1 MQRSAVSKRRP
12 APVSLTRLSAMLLL
26 GALASACALA
36 DEPEADSGEASG
48 ITPKTVCGADD
59 MVFVNDYRGNL
70 GPSVEFVQTHKK
82 YIGAIEDA
90 ATATSRKFCSGAL
103 ISSSLF
109 LTANHCQTT
118 SNLVGQYVAFNY
130 ERAAGSTT
138 LLTQSHY
145 RIDAV
150 VEAGLGADFAI
161 LRLAG
166 SPGATW
172 GIATV
177 AAADPAV
184 GAAITIMG
192 YAKGGPKKVEAG
204 TVLGYSAK
212 TLRYNDVDTLGGQ
225 SGSPILDAT
234 GQVVGVHTNG
244 GCTTSGTGYNY
255 GQRISAIRAGSAI
268 L

>member
-1 MQRSAVSKRRP
+1 MTSKLSIKLS
-12 APVSLTRLSAMLLL
+12 SLFSLSSLLSVATLGLL
-26 GALASACALA
+26 GACVDQDVAPSEDELA
-36 DEPEADSGEASG
+36 EAQQPT
-48 ITPKTVCGADD
+48 ICGRTDD
-59 MVFVNDYRGNL
+59 AQYVNDYNGTL
-70 GPSVEFVQTHKK
+70 GPTVTFVQTHKTSKGALASSGVDTSSK
-82 YIGAIEDA
+82 Y
-90 ATATSRKFCSGAL
+90 CSGTL
-103 ISSSLF
+103 IASNLF
-109 LTANHCQTT
+109 LTAGHCVDAT
-118 SNLVGQYVAFNY
+118 SVGDYVAMNY

-145 RIDAV
+145 RVEAV

-177 AAADPAV
+177 ATVDPPV

-192 YAKGGPKKVEAG
+192 HAKGGPKKIEAG
-204 TVLGYSAK
+204 TVLGFGTK
-212 TLRYNDVDTLGGQ
+212 TVQYNNVDTLGGQ
-225 SGSPILDAT
+225 SGAPILDDA

-255 GQRISAIRAGSAI
+255 GQRISAIRTGSAV

>member
-1 MQRSAVSKRRP
+1 MTQTIEFLSSAARRAALP
-12 APVSLTRLSAMLLL
+12 LLSLVAA
-26 GALASACALA
+26 GALGACALA
-36 DEPEADSGEASG
+36 EHEDEAEPESG
-48 ITPKTVCGADD
+48 IEPKTVCGADD
-59 MVFVNDYRGNL
+59 MVFVNDYRGTL
-70 GPSVEFVQTHKK
+70 GPSAAFVQAHKT
-82 YIGAIEDA
+82 YIGAIEDE
-90 ATATSRKFCSGAL
+90 ATATSRKFCTGAL
-103 ISSSLF
+103 ISSNLF

-166 SPGATW
+166 TPGATW

-177 AAADPAV
+177 ATADPPV

-192 YAKGGPKKVEAG
+192 HAKGGPKKIEAG
-204 TVLGYSAK
+204 TVLGFAAK
-212 TLRYNDVDTLGGQ
+212 TLQYNDVDTLGGQ
-225 SGSPILDAT
+225 SGAPILDSA
-234 GQVVGVHTNG
+234 GKIVGVHTNG
-244 GCTTSGTGYNY
+244 GCRTSGTGYNY
-255 GQRISAIRAGSAI
+255 GQRISAVRAGSAI

>member
-1 MQRSAVSKRRP
+1 MMQ
-12 APVSLTRLSAMLLL
+12 TIERLSLAARRAVLPVASLLVAGSL
-26 GALASACALA
+26 GACALA
-36 DEPEADSGEASG
+36 EEELASEPESG
-48 ITPKTVCGADD
+48 IEPKTVCGADD
-59 MVFVNDYRGNL
+59 MVFVNDYRGTL
-70 GPSVEFVQTHKK
+70 GPSAAFVQTHKT
-82 YIGAIEDA
+82 YIGAIEDS
-90 ATATSRKFCSGAL
+90 ATATSRKFCTGAL
-103 ISSSLF
+103 ISSNLF

-166 SPGATW
+166 SPGAVW
-172 GIATV
+172 GVATV
-177 AAADPAV
+177 AAVDPPV

-192 YAKGGPKKVEAG
+192 HAKGGPKKIEAG

-212 TLRYNDVDTLGGQ
+212 TMQYNDVDTLGGQ
-225 SGSPILDAT
+225 SGAPILDSA
-234 GQVVGVHTNG
+234 GQIVGVHTNG
-244 GCTTSGTGYNY
+244 GCRTTGGGYNY
-255 GQRISAIRAGSAI
+255 GQRISAVRAGSAI

>member
-1 MQRSAVSKRRP
+1 MMQTIERLSFSARRAVS
-12 APVSLTRLSAMLLL
+12 PVASLLVAGSL
-26 GALASACALA
+26 GACALA
-36 DEPEADSGEASG
+36 EEEPVTEPESG
-48 ITPKTVCGADD
+48 IEPKTVCGADD
-59 MVFVNDYRGNL
+59 MVFVNDYRGTL
-70 GPSVEFVQTHKK
+70 GPSAAFVQTHKT
-82 YIGAIEDA
+82 YIGAIEDG
-90 ATATSRKFCSGAL
+90 ATATSRKFCTGAL
-103 ISSSLF
+103 ISPNLF

-166 SPGATW
+166 SPGAAW
-172 GIATV
+172 GVATV
-177 AAADPAV
+177 AAVDPPV

-192 YAKGGPKKVEAG
+192 HAKGGPKKIEAG

-212 TLRYNDVDTLGGQ
+212 TMQYNDVDTLGGQ
-225 SGSPILDAT
+225 SGAPILDSS
-234 GQVVGVHTNG
+234 GQIVGVHTNG
-244 GCTTSGTGYNY
+244 GCRTTGGGYNY
-255 GQRISAIRAGSAI
+255 GQRISAVRAGSAI